1 MIDTES
7 VGVVDAKLKVYKKY
21 KRAIDTGDV
30 FLQHVCEDFDEM
42 AKLMAYRKVSY
53 CFNFITGITRML
65 EAFTGQRL
73 REVIERSVDVTLAIV
88 NVRDICYR
96 ENVDPAGTVESK
108 PYVCRLTSSIAKIKR
123 DLVKQTLEGIAKSLG
138 KHITDELIQ
147 QMKNVVQSE
156 LSKELGEIRFD
167 ISNDVFRRMERSIIT
182 MVIEFFDSLHG
193 WVRSIAQLLIT
204 IFYPVDVNSAGWR
217 EQVAKEIHEK
227 TLEKKQSISDFAFKE
242 VEDICKKTVQDL
254 TEITKIL
261 SSFRR
266 KVIPIDQKRRK
277 FY

>member
-123 DLVKQTLEGIAKSLG
+123 DLVQQTLEGIAKSLG

-204 IFYPVDVNSAGWR
+204 IFYPVDVNSSGWR

-254 TEITKIL
+254 TEITKTL

>member
-73 REVIERSVDVTLAIV
+73 REVIERSVGVTLAIV

-217 EQVAKEIHEK
+217 EQVANEIHEK

-254 TEITKIL
+254 TEITKTL

>member
-254 TEITKIL
+254 TEITKTL